1 MQQSNRDIRGMLL
14 MNDKDSQILMSKVS
28 IVYPIIQ
35 DHLIS
40 RKFNKEKEKSF
51 N

>member
-28 IVYPIIQ
+28 RNSIVYQIIQ
-35 DHLIS
+35 ERLIS
-40 RKFNKEKEKSF
+40 R
-51 N
+51 